1 MHVCNLDTQEAKA
14 GLLQVRVYLSNNV
27 RLLEGKRDRET
38 TPGATAAGK
47 VHCKSR
53 AAARVIVCLQ
63 GVVNDNGARAQE
75 YNVVCLDQK
84 YPPWKYSELCI
95 IHEKH
100 KQFQMLFFEQLCP
113 QVLCVGLR
121 VTG

>member
-27 RLLEGKRDRET
+27 RLLEGKRERET
-38 TPGATAAGK
+38 TPGVTTAGK

-100 KQFQMLFFEQLCP
+100 KQFQICYFSNTYVP
-113 QVLCVGLR
+113 KYCV
-121 VTG
+121 